1 MIIKRITV
9 RNFGSV
15 QFYDTV
21 LNSDLNI
28 LDTRFTTEISTAI
41 ELLLCS
47 KSFRQNVCVNEATLI
62 TSEVLIDE
70 NLYFAEIKP
79 NTANTK
85 GLKITVKDVN
95 GNDKTDFYQNTMSH
109 CTEQDAIEDF
119 DGQDTSLPMRLCW
132 YKGCDDCDVPNDL
145 YVRTNFVVGTKTF
158 RSYLMRYIKAFKPE
172 PINNKKNYIISINKQ
187 GKFEVMYSDVC
198 GEINL
203 SQTEE
208 KLFRYICF
216 LNIAEFWEDIENVR
230 NIHHEKKPL
239 LVKNFIDFLDE
250 STDINSLIART
261 VQLGRQV
268 IILALPMQETIKKK
282 WMGEND

>member
-1 MIIKRITV
+1 M
-9 RNFGSV
+9 
-15 QFYDTV
+15 
-21 LNSDLNI
+21 
-28 LDTRFTTEISTAI
+28 
-41 ELLLCS
+41 
-47 KSFRQNVCVNEATLI
+47 
-62 TSEVLIDE
+62 
-70 NLYFAEIKP
+70 
-79 NTANTK
+79 
-85 GLKITVKDVN
+85 N

-119 DGQDTSLPMRLCW
+119 DGQDTSLPTRLCW

-145 YVRTNFVVGTKTF
+145 FVRTNFVAGTKTF

-198 GEINL
+198 NEINL

-216 LNIAEFWEDIENVR
+216 LNIAEFWENIENVR

-268 IILALPMQETIKKK
+268 IILTLPMQETIKKK

>member
-1 MIIKRITV
+1 
-9 RNFGSV
+9 
-15 QFYDTV
+15 
-21 LNSDLNI
+21 
-28 LDTRFTTEISTAI
+28 
-41 ELLLCS
+41 
-47 KSFRQNVCVNEATLI
+47 
-62 TSEVLIDE
+62 
-70 NLYFAEIKP
+70 
-79 NTANTK
+79 
-85 GLKITVKDVN
+85 
-95 GNDKTDFYQNTMSH
+95 
-109 CTEQDAIEDF
+109 
-119 DGQDTSLPMRLCW
+119 
-132 YKGCDDCDVPNDL
+132 
-145 YVRTNFVVGTKTF
+145 
-158 RSYLMRYIKAFKPE
+158 
-172 PINNKKNYIISINKQ
+172 
-187 GKFEVMYSDVC
+187 MYSDVC

-268 IILALPMQETIKKK
+268 IILTLPMQETIKKK